1 VGVEE
6 RGEEDLVL
14 THPFF
19 SLSLS
24 LQFFFSFLMVG
35 LTTFFLSQHLMVT
48 RINSQG
54 EYFVW
59 VVVALALVV
68 VLIWLGRFGKT
79 IS

>member
-1 VGVEE
+1 
-6 RGEEDLVL
+6 
-14 THPFF
+14 
-19 SLSLS
+19 
-24 LQFFFSFLMVG
+24 MVG
-35 LTTFFLSQHLMVT
+35 LTTCFLSQHLMVT

>member
-1 VGVEE
+1 
-6 RGEEDLVL
+6 
-14 THPFF
+14 
-19 SLSLS
+19 
-24 LQFFFSFLMVG
+24 MVG

-79 IS
+79 ISSGVYESKEGV

>member
-1 VGVEE
+1 
-6 RGEEDLVL
+6 
-14 THPFF
+14 
-19 SLSLS
+19 
-24 LQFFFSFLMVG
+24 MVG
-35 LTTFFLSQHLMVT
+35 LTTCFLSQHLMVT

-59 VVVALALVV
+59 VVVVLALVV